1 MILAVFCALPSMRK
15 RLGTC
20 QGFLEMKAARAYQA
34 AVSQFK
40 TKSLLEAAARIMGD
54 EVSHATILRAA
65 LGKAPAG
72 FYSQI
77 DEVE

>member
-1 MILAVFCALPSMRK
+1 MHK

-20 QGFLEMKAARAYQA
+20 QGFLEMKAARAYQS

-40 TKSLLEAAARIMGD
+40 TKALLEAAARIMGD
-54 EVSHATILRAA
+54 DVSHATILRAA
-65 LGKAPAG
+65 LGKAPVG

-77 DEVE
+77 DE